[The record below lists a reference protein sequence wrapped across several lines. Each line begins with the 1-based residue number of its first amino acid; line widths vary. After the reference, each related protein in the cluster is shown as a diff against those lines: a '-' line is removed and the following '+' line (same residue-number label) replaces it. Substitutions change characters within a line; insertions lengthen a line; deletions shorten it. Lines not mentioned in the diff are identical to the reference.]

1 MNKDEKYTREDCIKL
16 LTDKSRDLRSAGE
29 ERYPQRRDFTD
40 AEVCAIK
47 AQLGPWP
54 RALEAAGLKPV
65 RDDDRPQRNLE
76 KRIRAKQRRTEERK
90 KLSKDDGSN
99 G

>member
-1 MNKDEKYTREDCIKL
+1 MDTDGKCTREDCIKL
-16 LTDKSRDLRSAGE
+16 LTDKGRSLRSAGE

-76 KRIRAKQRRTEERK
+76 KRIRAKRRRTEARK
-90 KLSKDDGSN
+90 KTSKDEGSDG
-99 G
+99 

>member
-1 MNKDEKYTREDCIKL
+1 MDTDGKYTREDCIKL
-16 LTDKSRDLRSAGE
+16 LTDKSRALRSAGE
-29 ERYPQRRDFTD
+29 ERYPQRHDFTD

-76 KRIRAKQRRTEERK
+76 KRIRAKRRRTEARK
-90 KLSKDDGSN
+90 KTSKDEDSDG
-99 G
+99 